1 MSPSDRGVN
10 DVTSAGSAGLAPM
23 APVFLVELFP
33 GLHAELMTLLRGLT
47 PGDWSRP
54 TACALWSVKDIAA
67 HLLDGNLRR
76 LSFGRDALTAAPDAP
91 ISSYADLVGYLNRLN
106 AEWIAA
112 ARRLSPR
119 VLIELL
125 DFTSG
130 PVHAFFRSLDP
141 HAPALFGVAWAGE
154 EASENWFDIGR
165 EYTERWL
172 HQQQIREAVGAEG
185 LTGRRWLHP
194 TLDIFVRAL
203 PFTYQGISAPVGRSV
218 RIAIEGEAGGVWTL
232 VRGAE
237 GWGIFA
243 GWEAGPAATVS
254 LDQEAAWKLFSKG
267 LDRESAR
274 RGIRIEGDPRLGE
287 PILGTLAVM
296 A

>member
-1 MSPSDRGVN
+1 M
-10 DVTSAGSAGLAPM
+10 T
-23 APVFLVELFP
+23 PVFLLDLFP
-33 GLHAELMTLLRGLT
+33 GLHAELMILLRGLK
-47 PGDWSRP
+47 PGDWHRP

-67 HLLDGNLRR
+67 HLLDGNVRR
-76 LSFGRDALTAAPDAP
+76 LSFGRDGLTATPDAP
-91 ISSYADLVGYLNRLN
+91 ISSHADLVGYLNRLN
-106 AEWIAA
+106 AEWTAA

-141 HAPALFGVAWAGE
+141 HAPALFSVAWAGE
-154 EASENWFDIGR
+154 EASQNWFDIGR

-172 HQQQIREAVGAEG
+172 HQQQIREAVGAVA

-203 PFTYQGISAPVGRSV
+203 PFSYHQVNAPAGRSV
-218 RIAIEGEAGGVWTL
+218 RFEIEGDAGGVWTL
-232 VRGAE
+232 VRAGE
-237 GWGIFA
+237 GWQLFA
-243 GWEAGPAATVS
+243 GSEASPAATITMN
-254 LDQEAAWKLFSKG
+254 QEAAWKLFSKG
-267 LDRESAR
+267 LDQESAR
-274 RGIRIEGDPRLGE
+274 RSIRIEGDARLGQ
-287 PILGTLAVM
+287 PVFGTLAVM